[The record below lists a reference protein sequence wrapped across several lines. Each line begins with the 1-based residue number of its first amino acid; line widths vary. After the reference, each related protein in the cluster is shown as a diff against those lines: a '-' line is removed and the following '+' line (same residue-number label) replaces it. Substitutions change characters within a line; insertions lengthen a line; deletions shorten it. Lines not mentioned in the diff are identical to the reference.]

1 MYPPADP
8 WGDPTE
14 PTPMYGRAA
23 VPVPA
28 PVREPTAEFPPI
40 PRPRPRSGVQV
51 SWEKVKNP
59 ARRRLSD
66 GWGFTATGL
75 IAIVSGWVIWASG
88 SRETGISI
96 WPGFLLALVVAGL
109 VFATSRLAGYV
120 VLERAMGRVRRHARW
135 SHFFAGFFLT
145 VVGAWYLVNTN
156 VDLSSGGDWLQDGWG
171 WLKGLVDRG

>member
-14 PTPMYGRAA
+14 PTPMYGRAS
-23 VPVPA
+23 VPVPQ
-28 PVREPTAEFPPI
+28 PREPTAEFPPVLRT
-40 PRPRPRSGVQV
+40 PARSPVEV

-66 GWGFTATGL
+66 GWGFTAAGL

-96 WPGFLLALVVAGL
+96 WPGFLFALLVAGL
-109 VFATSRLAGYV
+109 IFATARLVGYV
-120 VLERAMGRVRRHARW
+120 FLERVMGRVRRHARW
-135 SHFFAGFFLT
+135 SHFLAGLFLT
-145 VVGAWYLVNTN
+145 VVGAWYVVNTN
-156 VDLSSGGDWLQDGWG
+156 VDLSSGGDWLQDGWQ
-171 WLKGLVDRG
+171 WLKDLVDRG